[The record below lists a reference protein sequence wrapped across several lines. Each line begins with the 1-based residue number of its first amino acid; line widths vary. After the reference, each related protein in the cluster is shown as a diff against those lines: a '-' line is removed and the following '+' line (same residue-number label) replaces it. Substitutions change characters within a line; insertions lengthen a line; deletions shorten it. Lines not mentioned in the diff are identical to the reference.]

1 MEVPVSVYIQN
12 LHPSLYPSNWN
23 STIKHHAKLR
33 NDRAIISTYTQME
46 AMGILPDSTTL
57 PLVLKACGRLK
68 AVERGK
74 KIHKDVST
82 WKDLIGDMREESFE
96 ANSVTVVA
104 LLLACGELLDLR
116 TGKEVHGYCL
126 RNGLLYLDPH
136 VGTALLGF
144 YLRFDVRIACAVF
157 ETMGLRNA
165 VSWNAMITGYLDVGK
180 CKKALELFSQMLID
194 GIRCDNVTI
203 LLVIQA
209 CAEFGSPKLG
219 MQVHQMAIKLDF
231 CKDLYIVNS
240 LDAMSLFAEMRFE
253 GIKAD
258 ERTIAI
264 ISRVCEDLPNGLL
277 NCRSLHG
284 YGIKSGLERNK
295 HLGNALLSVYAAQS
309 CVKDAKTVFHEI
321 GDADVISWNT
331 LILAL
336 AHSYESKGQACEIF
350 GKMRESDTKPNSHT
364 IISVLAACEAEAFLN
379 IGRSFHGYVIK
390 HNLEIDPSLN
400 SALTEMYMNCGDEAT
415 GRNLFERYGDKD
427 LISWNSLISNYIRN
441 NKGREALL
449 FFQQMIS
456 EMEPNPVTVI
466 NVLSSCTHLA
476 NLPQG
481 LCLHAYTVRREFSMG
496 FELSLANSLITMYA
510 RCGNMQYAEKIFK
523 TLSRKNIVSWN
534 AMISGYGMHGRGHDA
549 MLAFS
554 QMLEDGFKPNS
565 ITFIS
570 ALSACSH
577 CGLIEKGL
585 QLFTSMVQE
594 FYITPDLIHYACVA
608 DLLSRGGSLGEAM
621 KFVELMPIA
630 PDASV
635 WRALLGGCR
644 VYSETKLARRI
655 SEKLLELEPT
665 NPGNY
670 ILLSNIYAAAGLW
683 SEVNKLR
690 AVLEEKGLK
699 KPPGKSWI
707 VMRGDIHCFK
717 AGDKSHAQSDA
728 IYAKLSSLMS
738 SVKEGGYIPDLRWVL
753 HDEEDEEK
761 MKRLFSH
768 SEKLAIAYGLINV
781 SSGAPISI
789 TKNLRICGDCHEFSK
804 HVSKLVQREIVLR
817 DGSRFHR
824 FVNGVCSCK
833 DYW

>member
-1 MEVPVSVYIQN
+1 MPERDMVS
-12 LHPSLYPSNWN
+12 WN
-23 STIKHHAKLR
+23 AM
-33 NDRAIISTYTQME
+33 ISGCVACCEYE
-46 AMGILPDSTTL
+46 
-57 PLVLKACGRLK
+57 KALLFFR
-68 AVERGK
+68 E
-74 KIHKDVST
+74 
-82 WKDLIGDMREESFE
+82 MREESFE

-231 CKDLYIVNS
+231 CKDFTRGVALWNS
-240 LDAMSLFAEMRFE
+240 MMYAYVESGFIEDAMSLFAEMRFE

-258 ERTIAI
+258 EGTIAI
-264 ISRVCEDLPNGLL
+264 ISHVCEDLPNGLL

-295 HLGNALLSVYAAQS
+295 HLGNALLNVYAAQS
-309 CVKDAKTVFHEI
+309 CVKDAKKVFHEI

-441 NKGREALL
+441 DKAHEALL

-496 FELSLANSLITMYA
+496 FELSLAHSLIPIYA
-510 RCGNMQYAEKIFK
+510 
-523 TLSRKNIVSWN
+523 
-534 AMISGYGMHGRGHDA
+534 
-549 MLAFS
+549 
-554 QMLEDGFKPNS
+554 
-565 ITFIS
+565 
-570 ALSACSH
+570 H

-585 QLFTSMVQE
+585 QLFTISMVQE
-594 FYITPDLIHYACVA
+594 FYVTPDLVHYACVA
-608 DLLSRGGSLGEAM
+608 DLLSHGGSLGEAM
-621 KFVELMPIA
+621 KFIE
-630 PDASV
+630 
-635 WRALLGGCR
+635 
-644 VYSETKLARRI
+644 
-655 SEKLLELEPT
+655 
-665 NPGNY
+665 
-670 ILLSNIYAAAGLW
+670 
-683 SEVNKLR
+683 

-717 AGDKSHAQSDA
+717 AGDKSHAQSGA
-728 IYAKLSSLMS
+728 SYAKLRSLMS